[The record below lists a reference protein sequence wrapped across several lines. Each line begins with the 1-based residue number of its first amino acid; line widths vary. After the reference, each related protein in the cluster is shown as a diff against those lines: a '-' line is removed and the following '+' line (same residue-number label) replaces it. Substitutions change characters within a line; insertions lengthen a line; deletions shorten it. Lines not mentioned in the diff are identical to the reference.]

1 MAEQQSKISIENVYK
16 IFGPEPLSVLD
27 RVKGGASKTE
37 ILEET
42 GHTIGIRDVSLEIQ
56 SGEIFVVM
64 GLSGSGKSTLIRH
77 INRLIEPTDGRILV
91 DGEDVLTLNPE
102 ELRHLRRYKMSMV
115 FQRFALLPHKTVIE
129 NVMSGLQIRDATR
142 QGLLPHKTVLENIA
156 KVLRFQGASKSDAF
170 DQAQTQ
176 VELVGLKGFENQYP
190 SQLSGGMQQRV
201 GLARALAT
209 DADVL
214 LMDEAFSALDPLIR
228 NDMQDQLIQIQKEL
242 SRTIVFITH
251 DLDEALRI
259 GDHIAILKD
268 GELRQVG
275 TPEEILIAP
284 ADDYV
289 SRFVKDVNRGRVVT
303 VGSIASEYP
312 TVEMPTATYGDAVAK
327 LKASVGNTVYV
338 LDKGKPVGAVTTR
351 MTQNGHDL
359 SGTIDSQDKLDPVL
373 TVDSET
379 VIEDM
384 LTLAIDSDVPVAVLN
399 GSGALVGGVPRRTV
413 MSALVRSEGGPEAT
427 GGAN

>member
-1 MAEQQSKISIENVYK
+1 MASTDIKIAIEHVYK
-16 IFGPEPLSVLD
+16 IFGPDPQSVLD
-27 RVKGGASKTE
+27 RVKAGASKSE

-42 GHTIGIRDVSLEIQ
+42 GHTVGIRDVSLEVKT
-56 SGEIFVVM
+56 GEIFVVM

-77 INRLIEPTDGRILV
+77 INRLIEPTAGRILV
-91 DGEDVLTLNPE
+91 DGEDVLQLDPA

-129 NVMSGLQIRDATR
+129 NVLSGLLIRDATK
-142 QGLLPHKTVLENIA
+142 QGLVPNQTVLENIS
-156 KVLRFQGASKSDAF
+156 KVLRLQGATKTDAY
-170 DQAQTQ
+170 DRAMAQ
-176 VELVGLKGFENQYP
+176 VEIVGLAGFENQYP

-228 NDMQDQLIQIQKEL
+228 NDMQDQLIEIQKRL
-242 SRTIVFITH
+242 HRTIVFITH

-275 TPEEILIAP
+275 TPEEILMNP

-303 VGSIASEYP
+303 IGSIAAEYP
-312 TVEMPTATYGDAVAK
+312 TVGLKKASFAEALSKLEESKGDA
-327 LKASVGNTVYV
+327 VYV
-338 LDKGKPVGAVTTR
+338 LDSDRKPIGAVTRR
-351 MTQNGHDL
+351 MLGNGRAR
-359 SGTIDSQDKLDPVL
+359 SDKAITDAKGLEEVL

-384 LTLAIDSDVPVAVLN
+384 LTLTVNSDVPIAVVDQ
-399 GSGALVGGVPRRTV
+399 SGGLMGGVPRRAV
-413 MSALVRSEGGPEAT
+413 MSALVRADD
-427 GGAN
+427 